1 MTGVRVLRRVP
12 DQVRERER
20 VEVLHEGVRLARHRG
35 HHRRQDT
42 VRPRRA
48 VPGHQDPR
56 PDQDHRQAAG
66 NVFENVFN
74 KFIVVIF
81 N

>member
-1 MTGVRVLRRVP
+1 MYHASGVRVLRRVP

-20 VEVLHEGVRLARHRG
+20 VEVLHQSVRSIRHRR

-42 VRPRRA
+42 VRSRRP
-48 VPGHQDPR
+48 VPGHQDAR

-66 NVFENVFN
+66 IWRKAFL
-74 KFIVVIF
+74 
-81 N
+81 